1 MRVTSQRVARNQNS
15 KNNNSYRQCWSK
27 PNSNWLGRLWLQWW
41 QPSLRLRTNQ
51 HVLCQNY
58 QGRTIPC
65 WTTANWI
72 RKNTFKK
79 IMQFQTK
86 HNLGMNILKAN
97 SISQTGNGTVKPKWQ
112 IQLSLQFDCKSIKD
126 TVTLCVLPNEEVNLL
141 GQEYM
146 MKNNASLVYN

>member
-1 MRVTSQRVARNQNS
+1 MFCV
-15 KNNNSYRQCWSK
+15 
-27 PNSNWLGRLWLQWW
+27 
-41 QPSLRLRTNQ
+41 
-51 HVLCQNY
+51 
-58 QGRTIPC
+58 RTIKEGQFHVEHSKKNIEGAI
-65 WTTANWI
+65 TGYAFSE
-72 RKNTFKK
+72 NTFKK

>member
-1 MRVTSQRVARNQNS
+1 MFCV
-15 KNNNSYRQCWSK
+15 
-27 PNSNWLGRLWLQWW
+27 
-41 QPSLRLRTNQ
+41 
-51 HVLCQNY
+51 
-58 QGRTIPC
+58 RTIKEGQFHVEHSKKNIEGAITGYAFSESTKHTKISFLLDSG
-65 WTTANWI
+65 TTANWI

-146 MKNNASLVYN
+146 MKNNASIVYN

>member
-1 MRVTSQRVARNQNS
+1 
-15 KNNNSYRQCWSK
+15 
-27 PNSNWLGRLWLQWW
+27 
-41 QPSLRLRTNQ
+41 
-51 HVLCQNY
+51 
-58 QGRTIPC
+58 
-65 WTTANWI
+65 
-72 RKNTFKK
+72 
-79 IMQFQTK
+79 MQFQTK